1 MERPPARDRARD
13 RDRSRDRTKHDD
25 SRRDARSPSPHARRH
40 DRSRS
45 RSPRRRSR
53 SPRNHRSL
61 SRSGSPSHRRDSGRE
76 RHERRRGRSA
86 SPSRSRDSERKP
98 RRDRSRERRRR
109 SRSSSG
115 SGSGSDDSDYK
126 RRKRRKEKQKK
137 RSGSK
142 ERERKERKK
151 SKKEKKKQKNSA
163 AVSHQ
168 WGKYGIINESDLYNK
183 EQEFRAWLVEE
194 RKINPETTSKEQTK
208 KEFARF
214 VEDYNT
220 ATLPHEKFYHME
232 EYERRMAALRAGE
245 YLPPASDSYDPTADM
260 RAHQS
265 THKRRAVERDTYM
278 SKEQLMELRR
288 VQNER
293 IEAGKMKL
301 LGMDIKQNMGVR
313 MDGTMFDEDQLN
325 VYFFAPH
332 TMMIMLWLNAL
343 MAAARGSYAHDW
355 FGAYSTAGILLNTM
369 WPRPAWS
376 SKF

>member
-13 RDRSRDRTKHDD
+13 RDRSRDRTTHDD
-25 SRRDARSPSPHARRH
+25 SRRDARSPSPHSRRR

-53 SPRNHRSL
+53 SPRNRRSP
-61 SRSGSPSHRRDSGRE
+61 SRSVSPSHKRDSGRE

-86 SPSRSRDSERKP
+86 SRSRSRDSERRP

-115 SGSGSDDSDYK
+115 SGSDSDDSEYK

-313 MDGTMFDEDQLN
+313 MDGTMFD
-325 VYFFAPH
+325 
-332 TMMIMLWLNAL
+332 
-343 MAAARGSYAHDW
+343 G
-355 FGAYSTAGILLNTM
+355 
-369 WPRPAWS
+369 
-376 SKF
+376 